1 MNGKNGLYV
10 KCVGLGIVV
19 LGLSFGFGY
28 KVFTGLPRAEALTT
42 YVQIE
47 YYERDRDKLDAT
59 LGLMVKELR
68 EIRETVIRMERDQ

>member
-1 MNGKNGLYV
+1 MNGKNGFWL
-10 KCVGLGIVV
+10 KLIGPALVV
-19 LGLSFGFGY
+19 LAILFGIGY
-28 KVFTGLPRAEALTT
+28 KAQTALPREEALTT